1 MKKIKIILL
10 SLLCLI
16 AFTIAGC
23 KGKDDSLLN
32 TQHSISINRSEIVM
46 EVGDEFTLVAVCGDS
61 TVLFE
66 TDDSNVVTVDE
77 NGKIIAIGE
86 GEAFVTAK
94 AEGKHRS
101 CKVTVVSPK
110 YELVLDK
117 SDKIT
122 VAKNTLIE
130 ITATLL
136 RNGEEKQTEISWSVT
151 NESSC
156 YLQANG
162 NVCRFESQTQ
172 GEYVI
177 TAKSDKAI
185 CAITIT
191 VIDK

>member
-10 SLLCLI
+10 SLLCLM
-16 AFTIAGC
+16 AFSLVGC
-23 KGKDDSLLN
+23 KEKDDSLN
-32 TQHSISINRSEIVM
+32 IQHSISLNRSEIVM
-46 EVGDEFTLVAVCGDS
+46 DVGDEFTLVAVCGDA

-66 TDDSNVVTVDE
+66 TDDSNVVTVDK
-77 NGKIIAIGE
+77 NGKMIAVGE
-86 GEAFVTAK
+86 GETFVTAI
-94 AEGKHRS
+94 AEGQNRS
-101 CKVTVVSPK
+101 CKVTVISPE

-117 SDKIT
+117 ADKII
-122 VAKNTLIE
+122 VAKNSLIE

-151 NESSC
+151 NESGC
-156 YLQANG
+156 NLKANG
-162 NVCRFESQTQ
+162 NVCQFKSQTQ